1 MFTFCLFLSAVCL
14 HFVSSLSIFCQQFVY
29 NFISCLSTFCQLF
42 VYNFF
47 RSVSSALC
55 QLFVYTFVS
64 CLFKFLWNICLHFFR
79 WQLKFFIQT
88 KKHHGKE
95 RLKFTKQLYWDMK
108 IFWDLLQQTSEVN
121 IWFSWHFFKISI
133 SRVFLFNCSGTG
145 NGSQRL
151 IITDYHQNGSLHD
164 FLKENIIDQNDLVSL
179 NFFFKLCRIFFV
191 KSIFYLI
198 FFREI

>member
-1 MFTFCLFLSAVCL
+1 MSAVCL
-14 HFVSSLSIFCQQFVY
+14 HF
-29 NFISCLSTFCQLF
+29 CQLF
-42 VYNFF
+42 VYI
-47 RSVSSALC
+47 
-55 QLFVYTFVS
+55 
-64 CLFKFLWNICLHFFR
+64 LWNICLHFFR

-179 NFFFKLCRIFFV
+179 NFFLNYAEIFSWNQFFIWSFSVKYNFIIFFLITGTNGFFNFKWIESPSHRNQRKV
-191 KSIFYLI
+191 CEIKKIYIFKKN
-198 FFREI
+198 